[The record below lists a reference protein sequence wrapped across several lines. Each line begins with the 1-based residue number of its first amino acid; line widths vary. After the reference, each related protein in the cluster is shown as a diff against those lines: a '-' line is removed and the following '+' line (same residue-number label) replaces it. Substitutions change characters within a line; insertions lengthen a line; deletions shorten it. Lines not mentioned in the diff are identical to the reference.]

1 MMKFYFLMMALLVSL
16 GASAIDYQLIG
27 NLNSWNTSDASTKFT
42 AVGDGTYTL
51 TVGKLVSGFKVKSFQ
66 AGWDDTYNWGAPAGA
81 TQITVGTAMNL
92 VVGNTG
98 KDITVAAPIE
108 NATLIFNP
116 SVPSLLIKGEQ
127 GNPDDVVISYCLHGC
142 WEGDNS
148 NWSDVTLTEKDGVW
162 TASKEIS
169 AKCNFGIK
177 RLEDG
182 IQAGSD
188 NWVAAANSSDAVVVL
203 NKDIA
208 CSFSGTNFEIAAG
221 TYTFAFNPTAMTLKV
236 TGEGGGDD
244 PQPQPTNPFQLH
256 GQITGNANW
265 ETIDLKKNET
275 TGNWEYTGSFVAGE
289 FGIREVDG
297 SAYGKWIGG
306 AATITE
312 ADKAYSFIE
321 GANSTS
327 TLEGNFTFVYN
338 PTAKTVTFV
347 PAGDIEEVI
356 TYALRGTII
365 DGENWADAA
374 LTEKN
379 GVWEATLDVVPGTFG
394 IKKMINGAQKGWFSA
409 PSEAEAN
416 VVDAGV
422 YTAAGIGGTNWA
434 STLEGKY
441 IFSFNPETE
450 VLTIYKDTVGIEAI
464 EAEEGVEAVY
474 YNLQGVRVA
483 NPENGMYIR
492 VAGKTASKVYIR

>member
-1 MMKFYFLMMALLVSL
+1 MKKFYFLMMALLVSVVANAADWYL
-16 GASAIDYQLIG
+16 VGGAFGWVDKAANKFEATAAANVLTKTVDQL
-27 NLNSWNTSDASTKFT
+27 S
-42 AVGDGTYTL
+42 GT
-51 TVGKLVSGFKVKSFQ
+51 FKVKEAGTWKTSFGTNGQ
-66 AGWDDTYNWGAPAGA
+66 KLKADELYNAGTDTGD
-81 TQITVGTAMNL
+81 IKVDGTI
-92 VVGNTG
+92 
-98 KDITVAAPIE
+98 D
-108 NATLIFNP
+108 NATITINVAEHTIL
-116 SVPSLLIKGEQ
+116 VTGES
-127 GNPDDVVISYCLHGC
+127 GETKISYDLLGNFDGSTH
-142 WEGDNS
+142 
-148 NWSDVTLTEKDGVW
+148 WSAITLQEKDGVW
-162 TASKEIS
+162 SATQEIS
-169 AKCNFGIK
+169 ACNFGI
-177 RLEDG
+177 RELSNG
-182 IQAGSD
+182 NQSSWISSAG
-188 NWVAAANSSDAVVVL
+188 AAAVVL
-203 NKDIA
+203 NTDIA
-208 CSFSGTNFEIAAG
+208 CKVEGTNFSITAG
-221 TYTFAFNPTAMTLKV
+221 TYTFAFTPTAMTLKV

-312 ADKAYSFIE
+312 ADKAYSFVD
-321 GANSTS
+321 GVNSTS

>member
-1 MMKFYFLMMALLVSL
+1 MKKFYFLMMALLVSI
-16 GASAIDYQLIG
+16 GASAMDYQLIG

-66 AGWDDTYNWGAPAGA
+66 ADWDDTYNWGAPAGA
-81 TQITVGTAMNL
+81 TQITVGTAMDL
-92 VVGNTG
+92 VVGNAG

-116 SVPSLLIKGEQ
+116 SVPSLIIKGEQ
-127 GNPDDVVISYCLHGC
+127 GNPDDVVISYCLHGY
-142 WEGDNS
+142 WEGDDS

-162 TASKEIS
+162 TASKEIP

-188 NWVAAANSSDAVVVL
+188 NWVAAANASDAVVVL

-236 TGEGGGDD
+236 TGEGDEPD

-265 ETIDLKKNET
+265 ETIDLTKNAE
-275 TGNWEYTGSFVAGE
+275 GNWTYTGSFVAGE

-297 SAYGKWIGG
+297 SEYGHWIGG

-312 ADKAYSFIE
+312 ADKAYSFVD

-327 TLEGNFTFVYN
+327 ELEGNFTFVYN

-347 PAGDIEEVI
+347 PAGEIEEVI
-356 TYALRGTII
+356 TYALRGTIVT
-365 DGENWADAA
+365 GEWNDYAM
-374 LTEKN
+374 TESN
-379 GVWEATLDVVPGTFG
+379 GAWTVTLDVVAGEFG
-394 IKKMINGAQKGWFSA
+394 IKKMINGAERGWFSA

-416 VVDAGV
+416 VAEAGV

-450 VLTIYKDTVGIEAI
+450 KLTITKDTVGIEAV